1 MLVALFLNL
10 VSYVLLSKHISLT
23 LCPLWSLGSVKKFP
37 IMRLVRIPGY
47 NPFCRDRSGHSG
59 GVLLYTRSHLTVKM
73 LPCPHNG
80 LEILPVVINCITVV
94 YRPPR
99 SQNSIFDSLCR
110 FVASMNIHWCS
121 HFLLL
126 VILMSVVQ
134 LQHLLYHRVG
144 SFIETWFTSVVRY
157 FTLRAPKMAHLL
169 LTLYWPPHHLIY
181 WSANLFL
188 L

>member
-1 MLVALFLNL
+1 
-10 VSYVLLSKHISLT
+10 
-23 LCPLWSLGSVKKFP
+23 
-37 IMRLVRIPGY
+37 MRLVRIPGY

-144 SFIETWFTSVVRY
+144 SFIETCDLPQVVRY
-157 FTLRAPKMAHLL
+157 FTLRAPNDGTS
-169 LTLYWPPHHLIY
+169 LTDPVLTSSPSHNITGVQFFSSSSQL
-181 WSANLFL
+181 WSQWS
-188 L
+188 